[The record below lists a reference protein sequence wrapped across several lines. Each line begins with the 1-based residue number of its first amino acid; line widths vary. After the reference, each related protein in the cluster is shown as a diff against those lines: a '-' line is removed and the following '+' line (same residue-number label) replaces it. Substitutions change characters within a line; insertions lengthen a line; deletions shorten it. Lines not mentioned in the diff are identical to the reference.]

1 MGGIWFSD
9 TRHLDPKV
17 PEGEGR
23 VLAMRYQSPE
33 PEGNRK
39 RENAGGGSSP
49 HQEGRGGYWFLCY
62 QAPGPEGDRKGDTAG
77 GVAGE
82 HEVFVEEIGLACT
95 YSFCSVVKKFT
106 LRPLAKN

>member
-1 MGGIWFSD
+1 M
-9 TRHLDPKV
+9 
-17 PEGEGR
+17 
-23 VLAMRYQSPE
+23 
-33 PEGNRK
+33 
-39 RENAGGGSSP
+39 
-49 HQEGRGGYWFLCY
+49 CY

-95 YSFCSVVKKFT
+95 YSLCSVVKKFT